1 MADTGPGRTRQLG
14 TSSTASPE
22 AADRAREGMLSVF
35 QAQPGFRA
43 YGLAQAQV
51 GNLVS
56 VSL

>member
-1 MADTGPGRTRQLG
+1 
-14 TSSTASPE
+14 
-22 AADRAREGMLSVF
+22 MLSVF